1 MPTNR
6 EIVLAAVEAFRSGD
20 LDLMLRDWADD
31 CLFVNDAGILG
42 TRGTWQGAQ
51 GFRRWL
57 QETTE
62 GISDYELDVLNV
74 EETGERVA
82 VTFRESGRG
91 PASGIAMERQVR
103 VVYTVQDEKITR
115 LETSDIG
122 GQRVT
127 T

>member
-1 MPTNR
+1 MPTSR

-20 LDLMLRDWADD
+20 LDLTLRDWADD

-42 TRGTWQGAQ
+42 TRGTWHGPQ

-62 GISDYELDVLNV
+62 GISDYELDVLDL

-91 PASGIAMERQVR
+91 PASGIAMQRQVR
-103 VVYTVQDEKITR
+103 VVYTIQDEKITR
-115 LETSDIG
+115 LETSDLG
-122 GQRVT
+122 DQRVT